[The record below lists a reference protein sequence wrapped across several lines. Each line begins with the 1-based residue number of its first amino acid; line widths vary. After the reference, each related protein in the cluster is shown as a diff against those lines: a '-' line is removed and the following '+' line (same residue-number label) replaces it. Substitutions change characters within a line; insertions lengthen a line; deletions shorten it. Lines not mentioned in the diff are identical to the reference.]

1 MPTSKEEMIRRGLTP
16 HDIQHSQHRRAE
28 WQDYRGRGLY
38 MVTLCIEGR
47 RPLFGCLEGS
57 IRARRETPDFP
68 HIVLSPL
75 GLAIVNDELP
85 KIHCFYPEIELWKAT
100 VMPDHLH
107 LLLFVD
113 RPLPDKK
120 TLGDIIRRFKG
131 GCTRAWWAAEGALS
145 SSAPSPAECAAVP
158 ALSSAVQQPPSP
170 PSAPLPKGPSLF
182 EPGYHDRIIKRPGM
196 LDTIKRYMSDN
207 PLRALM
213 RRQLPRLM
221 ERRLH
226 LRIGAHEYAAFGAL
240 FLLKRAEKIAV
251 FFHRRDKATGVPTEL
266 TDEFRRQQELLLA
279 EAANGVVLV
288 SPAISKGEKAVID
301 RAIGEGLPVIHL
313 QKEPIAD
320 YWKPERR
327 RFEACA
333 RGVLL
338 ILSPWGLDEELMK
351 RRGAAGAVKAQGA
364 AGAALGT
371 ALESAGTP
379 AAGQSA
385 PSDYERFHRLNDL
398 AEEICN
404 TSAAVL
410 MDIKDYQ

>member
-1 MPTSKEEMIRRGLTP
+1 M
-16 HDIQHSQHRRAE
+16 
-28 WQDYRGRGLY
+28 
-38 MVTLCIEGR
+38 
-47 RPLFGCLEGS
+47 
-57 IRARRETPDFP
+57 
-68 HIVLSPL
+68 
-75 GLAIVNDELP
+75 
-85 KIHCFYPEIELWKAT
+85 
-100 VMPDHLH
+100 
-107 LLLFVD
+107 
-113 RPLPDKK
+113 
-120 TLGDIIRRFKG
+120 
-131 GCTRAWWAAEGALS
+131 
-145 SSAPSPAECAAVP
+145 
-158 ALSSAVQQPPSP
+158 
-170 PSAPLPKGPSLF
+170 
-182 EPGYHDRIIKRPGM
+182 
-196 LDTIKRYMSDN
+196 
-207 PLRALM
+207 
-213 RRQLPRLM
+213 
-221 ERRLH
+221 
-226 LRIGAHEYAAFGAL
+226 
-240 FLLKRAEKIAV
+240 
-251 FFHRRDKATGVPTEL
+251 PTEL

-351 RRGAAGAVKAQGA
+351 RRGAAGAAKAQGA